1 MLHDIRGIALTTES
15 PAAAVALDAT
25 VEALLGHRAD
35 LGAHLTAC
43 LIADP
48 DLVAAQA
55 LAGFAALVQARQEL
69 ESEAGLRLAAARAA
83 LLRRGGTTREHGLVA
98 ALALWQERGDMEGA
112 AQLDTSNNPTVGALR

>member
-55 LAGFAALVQARQEL
+55 LAGFAALVQARQG
-69 ESEAGLRLAAARAA
+69 AGKARPRCAWR
-83 LLRRGGTTREHGLVA
+83 RRGRRCCGGAERRASTAWSPPWHCGRSAATWKAPRSWTPPTTLL
-98 ALALWQERGDMEGA
+98 LAR
-112 AQLDTSNNPTVGALR
+112 